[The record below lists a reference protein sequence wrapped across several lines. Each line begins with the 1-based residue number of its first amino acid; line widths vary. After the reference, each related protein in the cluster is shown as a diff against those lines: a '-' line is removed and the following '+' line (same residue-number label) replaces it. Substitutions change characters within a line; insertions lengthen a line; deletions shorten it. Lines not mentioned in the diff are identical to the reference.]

1 MTMPPCPSLSI
12 TSLALPTCTE
22 VPVGLKSVRHRD
34 GQGKKI
40 SVPGQFLPV
49 TPPLKNK
56 ERTGKKRSQPPPK
69 KRKKVQCLLEVLCA

>member
-56 ERTGKKRSQPPPK
+56 ERTGEKRSPPQ
-69 KRKKVQCLLEVLCA
+69 KKVQCLIEVLCA